1 MRDLGMYENKLFS
14 PFFLSIRTRV
24 YPRNVHP
31 VDEHHGEEERDGADV
46 GKEGG
51 GDAATDKEFE
61 HQDPT
66 EVRQTADQETG

>member
-1 MRDLGMYENKLFS
+1 MRDLRPKTNFYC
-14 PFFLSIRTRV
+14 PFFFLIRTRV

-31 VDEHHGEEERDGADV
+31 VDEHHGKEERDWADV
-46 GKEGG
+46 GEEGG
-51 GDAATDKEFE
+51 GDAAADKEFE